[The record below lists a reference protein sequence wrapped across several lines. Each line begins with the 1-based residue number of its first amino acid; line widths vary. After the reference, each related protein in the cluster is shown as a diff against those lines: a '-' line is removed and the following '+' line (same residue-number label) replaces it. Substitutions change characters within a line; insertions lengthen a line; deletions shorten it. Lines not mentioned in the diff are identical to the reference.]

1 MWCKR
6 RFLCKRVTIILFPKG
21 NTETAIGNTLQALNT
36 MCRSTNVSKILKKS
50 FTEFSD
56 VWFTSKRPLG
66 YDVVRMIMFA
76 LKDRHSP
83 AITYKAGIGLKI
95 TIGNI
100 IGHRHF
106 CIHTGR
112 TTRRGRN
119 STATGRILYHLS
131 GRSVISQ
138 EEDNQPKTQKQ
149 EKRIWGRDYAVPLRR
164 VLRSSL
170 AKRKK
175 NKSQLVRNKAN
186 REGTDLFH

>member
-1 MWCKR
+1 MFR
-6 RFLCKRVTIILFPKG
+6 R
-21 NTETAIGNTLQALNT
+21 
-36 MCRSTNVSKILKKS
+36 SWKIS

-186 REGTDLFH
+186 REGTDLFHWLSFVHHRYYKQFLYIFQSVPFKISSSCYSY